1 MDEFNEIEDYND
13 EDCENEEPVYEE
25 MDIKIINFIK
35 MLNNQENEKAPNPSK
50 YSISTQSGMAYTEN
64 ITSVNLSKIVVYIGK
79 NIINN
84 IALGKNPQYLIR
96 GLVVDNI
103 IIRFDESYLKKYKK
117 PYIKYMNNQLDPYS
131 MEDCVTMLG
140 SIDALESN
148 SLKKHGRQKKK
159 KDNEYF
165 YNSCSIIVKANS
177 ETKCVNIKLFNNG
190 KITLTGSKA
199 EVDGYTSC
207 CVLLEELKKVPAI
220 FIEFDKHNEEYIK
233 NLEGDD
239 TFIQE
244 ERLKIISAAKISNYR
259 ITMINSNFNTNF
271 KIDLLKL
278 LEILNSDKYMLFT
291 KFNPEKYRGLII
303 GYYWNTSYPTRDGKC
318 KCIGKCGGKGN
329 GNGNGNCKKVT
340 ISVFKS
346 GSIIITGGCLIEQV
360 DDAYKTINTILRD
373 NYTNIV
379 KLSILDFISD
389 TNNEDQINDDDLE
402 MHNIKNI
409 FKQTKKEGKISKDG
423 KITKE
428 EKIKKTKKEGKLKK
442 INKDD
447 NAKIKN
453 KDLIDSMANTS
464 DGDSKKIKIKKMLI
478 L

>member
-1 MDEFNEIEDYND
+1 MNELKDYND
-13 EDCENEEPVYEE
+13 KNDDIQEPVYEE
-25 MDIKIINFIK
+25 MDMKIINFIK

-50 YSISTQSGMAYTEN
+50 YTISTQSGMAYTEN
-64 ITSVNLSKIVVYIGK
+64 ITSVNLSKIVVFIAK

-84 IALGKNPQYLIR
+84 IVLGKNKNYLIQ

-103 IIRFDESYLKKYKK
+103 IIRFDESFLKKYKK
-117 PYIKYMNNQLDPYS
+117 PYIKYMNNQLDPTS
-131 MEDCVTMLG
+131 IADCMMMLG

-165 YNSCSIIVKANS
+165 YNSCSIIVKANLA
-177 ETKCVNIKLFNNG
+177 TKCVNIKLFNNG

-199 EVDGYTSC
+199 EIDGYSSC

-220 FIEFDKHNEEYIK
+220 FVEFDKKNDEYIK

-239 TFIQE
+239 AFIE
-244 ERLKIISAAKISNYR
+244 SERLKIILSAKISSYR

-278 LEILNSDKYMLFT
+278 LDILNSDKYMLFT

-303 GYYWNTSYPTRDGKC
+303 GYYWNTSHIGREGKC
-318 KCIGKCGGKGN
+318 KCTGKCSGKGN

-340 ISVFKS
+340 ISIFKS

-360 DDAYKTINTILRD
+360 NDAYKTINTILYD

-389 TNNEDQINDDDLE
+389 NNDNDYDNDYE
-402 MHNIKNI
+402 FKIDNIKKI
-409 FKQTKKEGKISKDG
+409 KEPKK
-423 KITKE
+423 
-428 EKIKKTKKEGKLKK
+428 KIKKEPKIKK
-442 INKDD
+442 IKEN
-447 NAKIKN
+447 
-453 KDLIDSMANTS
+453 
-464 DGDSKKIKIKKMLI
+464 KKIKIKKMLI